1 MMNEM
6 TVDYGLL
13 LTFIVAI
20 MMSARLMHWFI
31 WKMRVKNVMVKDMHK
46 PDGRSVATNA
56 GILTLFVVLITVIFL
71 PLVFRFVNRL
81 AGPDFLPR
89 DPSDLDN
96 AILIVLLMYA
106 FYGVLDDFIDVGR
119 TSKIILPLLFSYPL
133 VLVLSGWDP
142 WIPGVGV
149 INSAQYRFDFW
160 DFGEV
165 TGSTFIRYIIVPV
178 YIMVVA
184 NLKNMHSG
192 FNGLQSGCA
201 FIVLITV
208 LMKAWYENDLNNL
221 YTAAAITGALL
232 VFLWYN
238 KYPSLAF
245 EGNIGSM
252 AVGGALGAIIVSKHY
267 LWAGVVMLIPHIA
280 NFLLYAY
287 WRLQNKRHPE
297 DVRFA
302 AAKFAKVRED
312 GTLEVPNPYTLKWV
326 LPYHYRMNEKQA
338 TMAMWA
344 VTAVFCA
351 LGFWIPG

>member
-1 MMNEM
+1 MEI
-6 TVDYGLL
+6 DYGLL
-13 LTFIVAI
+13 LTFIVAVL
-20 MMSARLMHWFI
+20 MSARLMHWFI
-31 WKMRVKNVMVKDMHK
+31 WKMSVKRVVVNDMHK
-46 PDGRSVATNA
+46 PDGREVATNA

-71 PLVFRFVNRL
+71 PLVFRFVNRF
-81 AGPDFLPR
+81 AGEGFLPR
-89 DPSDLDN
+89 DPSDIDN

-133 VLVLSGWDP
+133 VLVLTGWDP

-149 INSAQYRFDFW
+149 IQSAQYSFDLW
-160 DFGEV
+160 GFGEV

-201 FIVLITV
+201 FIVLVAV
-208 LMKAWYENDLNNL
+208 LLKAWVEDDLDNL
-221 YTAAAITGALL
+221 YTAAAIAGALL

-238 KYPSLAF
+238 KYPSRAF

-267 LWAGVVMLIPHIA
+267 LWAGTVMLIPHIA
-280 NFLLYAY
+280 NFVLYVY
-287 WRLQNKRHPE
+287 WRAQNKRLP
-297 DVRFA
+297 DDPRYA
-302 AAKFAKVRED
+302 TAKFSKVRED
-312 GTLEVPNPYTLKWV
+312 GTLEVPNPYTLKWI
-326 LPYHYRMNEKQA
+326 LPYYYRMNEKQA
-338 TMAMWA
+338 TTAMWA
-344 VTAVFCA
+344 VTGVFCV
-351 LGFWIPG
+351 LGIFVPG